1 MAKLTF
7 VIQAPISESQAHR
20 HLQDILKEINASSE
34 YQLERLVILNYCR
47 RIPPPLSAKRV
58 GGG

>member
-1 MAKLTF
+1 MAKFNF
-7 VIQAPISESQAHR
+7 VIQTSISDIPAHMR
-20 HLQDILKEINASSE
+20 LQDILKEINASSE
-34 YQLERLVILNYCR
+34 YQLERLVFINYCR